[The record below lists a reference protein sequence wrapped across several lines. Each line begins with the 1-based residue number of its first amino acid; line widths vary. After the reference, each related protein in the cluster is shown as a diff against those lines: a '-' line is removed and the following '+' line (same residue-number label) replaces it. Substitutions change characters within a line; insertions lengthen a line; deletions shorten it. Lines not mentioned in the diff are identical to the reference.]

1 MLPSAVVRGKKNPE
15 FLKLP
20 ARLKKARSAAG
31 LDCQALSI
39 KAGLS
44 PNAAFY
50 VERNKRVP
58 RLDVVE
64 QLAVA
69 AGVAPGWLAFGKAAK
84 AEPAAEPRHLGI
96 ASRLRISRDESG
108 LSANALGQ
116 AAGVATG
123 TILYIEK
130 GRTIPS
136 VETIEK
142 LAKALRLSPSW
153 LAFGS

>member
-1 MLPSAVVRGKKNPE
+1 MLPSAVVRGKKNPG

-20 ARLKKARSAAG
+20 ARLKKARRAAG
-31 LDCQALSI
+31 LDCQALSL

-44 PNAAFY
+44 SNVAFY
-50 VERNKRVP
+50 IERNDRIP

-64 QLAVA
+64 RLATALSVE
-69 AGVAPGWLAFGKAAK
+69 PGWLAFGRAA
-84 AEPAAEPRHLGI
+84 ANATQGTPDHTGI
-96 ASRLRISRDESG
+96 STRLRTIRDERQ

-130 GRTIPS
+130 GRTVPS
-136 VETIEK
+136 IETVEK
-142 LAKALRLSPSW
+142 LAKALKVSPAW
-153 LAFGS
+153 LGFGE